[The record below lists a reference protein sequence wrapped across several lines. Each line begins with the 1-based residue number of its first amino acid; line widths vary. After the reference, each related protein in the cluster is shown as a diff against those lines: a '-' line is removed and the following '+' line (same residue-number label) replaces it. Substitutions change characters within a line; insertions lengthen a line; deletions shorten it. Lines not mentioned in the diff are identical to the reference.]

1 MVRKIRAFDREQPSY
16 RWVVL
21 SNTTLGVMMATINSS
36 IVIISLPAIFRGI
49 HLDPLAPGNV
59 GYLLWILMAY
69 LLVTAVLVVSLGRL
83 GDIHGRV
90 RIYNAGFAVFTAGSV
105 ALALDPFGGAS
116 GALWLIVWRVVQGV
130 GGAMLMANST
140 AIVTDAFPTTQRG
153 LALGINQV
161 AALAGS
167 FIGLVGGGL
176 LSEWSWRA
184 VFFISVPLG
193 VVGTVWAYHSLH
205 ELGQRVRGHLDWA
218 GNLTF
223 AIGLTALLGAI
234 TYGIQP
240 YGGSAEGWGNP
251 LVIGGLVVGAALLA
265 GFVVIELRHREPMV
279 DLRLFRA
286 RAFAAGNAAVLLS
299 SIARGGLQ
307 FMLIIWLQGIWLPLH
322 GYDFVVTPLWAGIY
336 LLPLTLGFL
345 VAGPLAGHLSDR
357 LGARAFASGGL
368 LLTALSFAGLL
379 LLPVNFDYR
388 VFALLLALNGI
399 GSGLFAAPNTT
410 AIMNAVPAGHRGS
423 ASGIVATFQNAGMTL
438 SIGVFFSLM
447 VAGLAGSLPA
457 AMHGGLVG
465 QHVPDATAARLAGL
479 PPVGSLFAAFLGYNP
494 VGSLLGPQV
503 LGSLPPSSAAT
514 LTGPEFFPH
523 LISAPFHNGLVI
535 VFGLAIAMSLVGAL
549 TSLMRGSRFVHD
561 PTRVSDPAT
570 AVSNVA

>member
-1 MVRKIRAFDREQPSY
+1 MARKIAGFDREHPSY

-83 GDIHGRV
+83 GDIRGRV

-105 ALALDPFGGAS
+105 ALALDPLVGGG

-140 AIVTDAFPTTQRG
+140 AIVTDAFPSTQRG

-184 VFFISVPLG
+184 VFFVSVPVG
-193 VVGTVWAYHSLH
+193 VAGTVWAYHSLH
-205 ELGQRVRGHLDWA
+205 ELGQRVRGRLDWA
-218 GNLTF
+218 GNITF
-223 AIGLTALLGAI
+223 AVGLTALLGAI

-251 LVIGGLVVGAALLA
+251 LVIAGLAGGAVLLA
-265 GFVVIELRHREPMV
+265 AFAAIEVRHREPMV
-279 DLRLFRA
+279 NLRLFRI
-286 RAFAAGNAAVLLS
+286 RAFAAGNAAVLLA

-336 LLPLTLGFL
+336 LLPLTIGFL
-345 VAGPLAGHLSDR
+345 VAGPLSGHLSDR

-368 LLTALSFAGLL
+368 LLTAVSFAGLL

-410 AIMNAVPAGHRGS
+410 AIMNAVPAHQRGS
-423 ASGIVATFQNAGMTL
+423 ASGVVATFQNAGMTL

-457 AMHGGLVG
+457 AMHGGLVA
-465 QHVPDATAARLAGL
+465 QHVPEATATQVAGL

-494 VGSLLGPQV
+494 VASLLGPHV
-503 LGSLPPSSAAT
+503 LAALPASNAAT

-523 LISAPFHNGLVI
+523 LISAPFHSGLVI
-535 VFGLAIAMSLVGAL
+535 VFGLAIAMSVVGAL
-549 TSLMRGSRFVHD
+549 TSLLRGTRFVHD
-561 PTRVSDPAT
+561 TARASDPAT
-570 AVSNVA
+570 PVSNVA